1 MPAGLGVE
9 GDEVRRG
16 DRAVPWLA
24 HGGGEITLWGLNFLL
39 FGFPFPFPLSSRT
52 PPPPR
57 AVALGECGAER
68 KTGTDSCWLLSKRVE
83 GLGDPRIHA
92 ASAHEVLGPALSH
105 QVH

>member
-39 FGFPFPFPLSSRT
+39 FGFPFPFPLSSRH
-52 PPPPR
+52 PPPQA
-57 AVALGECGAER
+57 AVRCLRGVWGREENGNRFLLALV
-68 KTGTDSCWLLSKRVE
+68 KE
-83 GLGDPRIHA
+83 G
-92 ASAHEVLGPALSH
+92 
-105 QVH
+105 